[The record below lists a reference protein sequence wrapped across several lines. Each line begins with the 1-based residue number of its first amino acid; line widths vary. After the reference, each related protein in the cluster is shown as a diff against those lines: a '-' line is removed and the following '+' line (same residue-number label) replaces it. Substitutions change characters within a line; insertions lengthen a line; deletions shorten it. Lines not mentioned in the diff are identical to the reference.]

1 MKLRR
6 ALTVAATAAVLAPA
20 TFLAAPTA
28 AFATGPSSPTPS
40 ASTTGSTPAPDRSAP
55 APDATSSAPATP
67 ESDPAD
73 AVAPSGTAAG
83 PDAPTAPGSSDAVGR
98 TPGKAPV
105 APSPDTSMSAN
116 PPKEEEGEVCDT
128 VVESSKAIDTELR
141 GLPTKVVAGSG
152 WIDLSYRLT
161 NRSEQTRTGI
171 SAYAEIYTTDAQ
183 YESSSRYVT
192 LQWQVDGK
200 WQTIDMEFGYFGT
213 AGTLKPGE
221 YSEVKMRL
229 KVDAKAEPG
238 AGTAFSGGWYT
249 ETTESG
255 LSCESGGHKRYNFE
269 VLAPGSKPGEVDE
282 SEGEKP
288 GENGGTGGTGGTGE
302 SDGEGGKGGTGDE
315 LVDRPVAKPA
325 PQGGLA
331 ELPVTGR
338 LAETGSNSALPTV
351 GVVGGIAVLAGAG
364 VLFAL
369 KRRRDNTTA

>member
-6 ALTVAATAAVLAPA
+6 TLTVAAAAAVLAPA
-20 TFLAAPTA
+20 TFLAAPA
-28 AFATGPSSPTPS
+28 AFATGPSSPAPS
-40 ASTTGSTPAPDRSAP
+40 ATITGSTPAPDRSAP
-55 APDATSSAPATP
+55 APDVTSSAPATP
-67 ESDPAD
+67 ESDPAG
-73 AVAPSGTAAG
+73 AVVPSGPTAG
-83 PDAPTAPGSSDAVGR
+83 PDAPTAPGSSDALGR
-98 TPGKAPV
+98 TPGKTPS
-105 APSPDTSMSAN
+105 APSPDASMTAN

-128 VVESSKAIDTELR
+128 FVESSKAIDTELR

-171 SAYAEIYTTDAQ
+171 SAYAEIYTTDTQ

-192 LQWQVDGK
+192 LQWQVGGK

-288 GENGGTGGTGGTGE
+288 GENGGTGGTGE

-315 LVDRPVAKPA
+315 PVDRPVGKPA

-338 LAETGSNSALPTV
+338 LATTGADSALPTI
-351 GVVGGIAVLAGAG
+351 GAVGGIAVLAGAG
-364 VLFAL
+364 VLFTL